1 MNSPSAH
8 VSRFQPKR
16 HTRRWV
22 IAAALASVWI
32 ATRYIHDVTVSAD
45 GGSNVERLEEVEYAV
60 ADVLTPFELLL
71 AREDQ
76 TARVRLLGIQQPWQW
91 NNDPERWQSDT
102 QAAIETWVAKNPVRV
117 RLSRRQVSDDGVLL
131 THVCRGEVVLSEF
144 LVRQGWVTV
153 DPDIDPSDG
162 SIRRLYRAE
171 DEARLAARGIW
182 SGRALGMID
191 HPGL

>member
-1 MNSPSAH
+1 MDSPAH

-22 IAAALASVWI
+22 IFAALATAWV
-32 ATRYIHDVTVSAD
+32 TVRYVQDLTVSAETD
-45 GGSNVERLEEVEYAV
+45 SELDRLEEVEYAV
-60 ADVLTPFELLL
+60 APGETPFEVTLS
-71 AREDQ
+71 RDDR
-76 TARVRLLGIQQPWQW
+76 TARARLLGIRQPWQW
-91 NNDPERWQSDT
+91 NNGLEGWQSST
-102 QAAIETWVAKNPVRV
+102 RAAIKEWVFQGPVTA
-117 RLSRRQVSDDGVLL
+117 RLSRRQISDDGVLL
-131 THVCRGEVVLSEF
+131 THLCRDGAVLSEY
-144 LVRQGWVTV
+144 LVREGWVTV